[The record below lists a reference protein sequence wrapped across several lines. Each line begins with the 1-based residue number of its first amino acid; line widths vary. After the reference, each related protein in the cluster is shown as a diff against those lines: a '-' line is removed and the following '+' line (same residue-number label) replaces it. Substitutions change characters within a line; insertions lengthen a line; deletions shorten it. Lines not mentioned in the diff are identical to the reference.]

1 MNETAIRKLYGTCK
15 RWLFPLMIVLFSLIK
30 VNKGIDLTDTGYSL
44 GNYKF
49 FNEGTGVWFLLTFV
63 SNLAGYILTLLPFG
77 GTMLG
82 MKLYATLLVAVLGLL
97 SYRFFL
103 TKMPGWLAFLAE
115 ILAIGMCWAPT
126 VILYN
131 YMTYFFVTLGAIFLF
146 RGLAGNRPKC
156 LFLAGIFLGINLLV
170 RFPGNGLEVFLIIP
184 LIYYCIIHKDDSQD
198 IVKRVL
204 LCVGGYIVGFV
215 CSLLLMMIVKGPE
228 SFMQM
233 INGAFGIANS
243 NQEYTF
249 ISMLVAILDAY
260 WHGFKWALY
269 MIICALLGVPFF
281 VLYKD
286 RFVKA
291 RKVFYCV
298 CILFLFAV
306 LERWGMFNFK
316 YYQKESAL
324 QWGAI
329 FLLLSIVVDIWM
341 IVTKRMNHDWKLIG
355 AISIVLILI
364 TPLGSNNYIWPVLN
378 NLFFIA
384 PVTFWIIYKFAR
396 WGREYLDATGKIPTF
411 GFRSMAAAVT
421 IAFLIQGIGVGCAYV
436 FLDGEDGSSV
446 NYRVSDNA
454 VLAGMR
460 TTKGSADSL
469 SELSAFMDT
478 NEATYESK
486 RLVLYGD
493 IPGLSFYLDKPSAI
507 NTTWSDLG
515 SNPVEDMKASI
526 EAIDAANTNSRPLV
540 IISRALYDTPD
551 NSIKLDL
558 INSFMEENSYAE
570 VFKNSKFVVFE

>member
-1 MNETAIRKLYGTCK
+1 
-15 RWLFPLMIVLFSLIK
+15 MIVLFSLIK

-146 RGLAGNRPKC
+146 RGLAGNRLKC

-215 CSLLLMMIVKGPE
+215 CSLVLMMIVKGSE

-329 FLLLSIVVDIWM
+329 FLLLSIVVDIWI

-355 AISIVLILI
+355 AISLVLILI

-384 PVTFWIIYKFAR
+384 PVTFWVIYKFAR

-454 VLAGMR
+454 VLAGMK
-460 TTKGSADSL
+460 TTEESADSL
-469 SELSAFMDT
+469 SELSAFISN
-478 NEATYESK
+478 NEATYENK

-493 IPGLSFYLDKPSAI
+493 IPGLSFYLNKPSAI

-515 SNPVEDMKASI
+515 SNPVEDMKVSI
-526 EAIDAANTNSRPLV
+526 EAIDDANTNSRPLV

>member
-329 FLLLSIVVDIWM
+329 FLLLSIVVDIWI

-355 AISIVLILI
+355 AISLVLILI

-411 GFRSMAAAVT
+411 GFRSMAVAVT

-460 TTKGSADSL
+460 TTEESADSL
-469 SELSAFMDT
+469 SELSAFMSN
-478 NEATYESK
+478 NEATYKNK

-493 IPGLSFYLDKPSAI
+493 IPGLSFYLNKPSAI

-558 INSFMEENSYAE
+558 INRFVDENSYAE

>member
-146 RGLAGNRPKC
+146 RGLAGNRLKC

-215 CSLLLMMIVKGPE
+215 CSLVLMMIVKGSE

-329 FLLLSIVVDIWM
+329 FLLLSIVVDIWI

-355 AISIVLILI
+355 AISLVLILI

-384 PVTFWIIYKFAR
+384 PVTFWVIYKFAR

-454 VLAGMR
+454 VLAGMK
-460 TTKGSADSL
+460 TTEESADSL
-469 SELSAFMDT
+469 SELSAFISN
-478 NEATYESK
+478 NEATYENK

-493 IPGLSFYLDKPSAI
+493 IPGLSFYLNKPSAI

-515 SNPVEDMKASI
+515 SNPVEDMKVSI
-526 EAIDAANTNSRPLV
+526 EAIDDANTNSRPLV